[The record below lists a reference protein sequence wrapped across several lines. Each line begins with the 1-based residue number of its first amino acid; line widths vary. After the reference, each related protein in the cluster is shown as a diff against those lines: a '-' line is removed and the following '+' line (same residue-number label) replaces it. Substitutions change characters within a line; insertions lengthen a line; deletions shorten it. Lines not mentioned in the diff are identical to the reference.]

1 MSNETGALKRTFGM
15 REAVTITVGTVV
27 GVGLFTTGANVVGD
41 LGPAVILA
49 TLVAMLISIYPAL
62 LYAEMGA
69 ALPYAGG
76 TYQYASLGI
85 GKPLGM
91 LAGWNFIISLV
102 AVTSGEALAFSFYFK
117 TFFSALGIDLPV
129 SDRVVATVIVLVFIV
144 TNVRGVEMTGKLQ
157 NGFMFFFWG
166 VAIIW
171 FLTMLPNVNMPNF
184 VQMPDFIAESTPL
197 GFIASVSMIWWCF
210 AGFET
215 CCAMGEEIKYPQIN
229 IPRAL
234 MLTPFIVFAVNAAFQ
249 WFLVGIVPTSEIA
262 ALATASAPFAEA
274 MKTAGILGFPLI
286 LLAAGIAFGG
296 DFSTLNASIAVPPRY
311 LFTMSRDGSMPKIF
325 AKVHPE
331 YQTPYVSII
340 VLGLLSAFLI
350 ASNSMIYIA
359 SLSLFADLFYYVI
372 GIAASFFLRKKHPE
386 LKRPFKAPGIMIGA
400 PVSIAI
406 YVLMMTQLD
415 REALITG
422 VIWCVLG
429 LIIYGVCR
437 IKYKDDVTADISS
450 VIMEEEIPTAE
461 EKRKMDK
468 EFRIWSIVV
477 TCAVII
483 ALVAYVVPFVI
494 S

>member
-234 MLTPFIVFAVNAAFQ
+234 MLAPFIVFAVNAAFQ

-437 IKYKDDVTADISS
+437 RKYKDDVTADISS